1 MESGSSLMSKA
12 SAATFKLAQVLR
24 EREQEVRK
32 SRREGSSLSSTLTTE
47 ELLKGINDGLPPEM
61 HVRLI
66 KVGRPGPIALSLKSK
81 PD

>member
-1 MESGSSLMSKA
+1 MESGSSSMSKA

-47 ELLKGINDGLPPEM
+47 ELLRGINDGLPPEWQ
-61 HVRLI
+61 VRLV
-66 KVGRPGPIALSLKSK
+66 KVGEPGPIALSLKSK